1 MYLKL
6 DHLTKS
12 FGGKTVVRDVSL
24 GLDKG
29 KLLCVLG
36 ASGCGKTT
44 LLNMVGGFLTPDSGR
59 VFLDGED
66 ITQIPP
72 EHRPVTTVF
81 QSYSLFP
88 HMTVLQNV
96 TYGLKFRDMSRI
108 DARAKGLRYLEL
120 VGLSDYA
127 AARIHE
133 ISGGQQQRVALARAL
148 IVEPK
153 VCLLDEP
160 FSNLDA
166 ALRVKLRLELKRI
179 QRELDMTM
187 IFVTHDQEE
196 ALVIADQ
203 IAIMDQGDLIQL
215 DTPAAILKAP
225 ANEFVRTFL
234 GLEDLVWREDGSLLK
249 IINKQIRA
257 EKIK

>member
-6 DHLTKS
+6 DHLTKR
-12 FGGKTVVRDVSL
+12 FADQTVVDDVSL
-24 GLDKG
+24 TLEKG
-29 KLLCVLG
+29 RLLCILG

-44 LLNMVGGFLTPDSGR
+44 TLNMIGGFLKPDAGR
-59 VFLDGED
+59 IWLEDED
-66 ITQIPP
+66 ITDIPP
-72 EHRPVTTVF
+72 ERRPVTTVF

-88 HMTVLQNV
+88 HMTVLQNIM
-96 TYGLKFRDMSRI
+96 YGLKFRPVSRT
-108 DARAKGLRYLEL
+108 DARARGLRYLEL
-120 VGLSDYA
+120 VGLSDHA
-127 AARIHE
+127 DARIQE

-166 ALRVKLRLELKRI
+166 ALRVKLRAELKRI

-187 IFVTHDQEE
+187 VFVTHDQEE

-203 IAIMDQGDLIQL
+203 IAIMDHGRLIQL
-215 DTPAAILKAP
+215 DAPGKILRSP
-225 ANEFVRTFL
+225 ANDFVHDFL
-234 GLEDLVWREDGSLLK
+234 NLDDLVWQENGRLMK
-249 IINKQIRA
+249 V
-257 EKIK
+257 IKK